1 MARNQKIQ
9 IEVEG
14 LNKTIRNLRKLGV
27 SSEEF
32 KDTMQKVGTVATATV
47 RAGAPV
53 RTGNTRDSI
62 RASKRQTSVY
72 IKGGNNRSRRSA
84 KTAFYAR
91 FPEFGTSL
99 QPEQGFIRR
108 AGVVH
113 KDLFSKLLK
122 LELAKKIK
130 KAGMN

>member
-9 IEVEG
+9 VEVEG
-14 LNKTIRNLRKLGV
+14 LNKVIRNMRKLGV
-27 SSEEF
+27 TSEEF
-32 KDTMQKVGTVATATV
+32 KDTMNKVGTVAVNTA
-47 RAGAPV
+47 RAEAPV
-53 RTGNTRDSI
+53 RSGNTRDSI

-99 QPEQGFIRR
+99 QPEQGFMRR
-108 AGVVH
+108 AGIVH
-113 KDLFSKLLK
+113 ADRFRKLLTI
-122 LELAKKIK
+122 ELAKKIRRT
-130 KAGMN
+130 GF

>member
-9 IEVEG
+9 VEVEG
-14 LNKTIRNLRKLGV
+14 LNKVIRNMRKLGV
-27 SSEEF
+27 TSEEF
-32 KDTMQKVGTVATATV
+32 KDTMNKVGTVAVNTV
-47 RAGAPV
+47 RAEAPV
-53 RTGNTRDSI
+53 RSGNTRDSI

-99 QPEQGFIRR
+99 QPAQGFIRR
-108 AGVVH
+108 AGIVH
-113 KDLFSKLLK
+113 ADRFRKLLTI
-122 LELAKKIK
+122 ELAKKIR
-130 KAGMN
+130 KAGF